1 VDLAVPDVRIAP
13 VAEKIGHFRSAAAF
27 EHFRAAYRA
36 GMAGL
41 PPFSELIDVPTSFG
55 TVRAYRFDG
64 PAGSGGQERSDPGE
78 KSRPPVLMLQGRNA
92 STPVW
97 RANLPGVLNGRTAY
111 CIDLLG
117 EAGLSVQDR
126 PITGPDDQA
135 QWLDETLAGLGLDAI
150 HLMGVSIGGWTATNC
165 AVRRPG
171 RVTSLTLLDPAM
183 TFAPIPVKTALVS
196 VGLFA
201 PGVPEA
207 LRRRV
212 LRWIAGGADA
222 DDSVPEAALIAAG
235 SSDFVLRSAM
245 PKLFTDDQLRSLD
258 IPVLAFIAGR
268 SVIHDAKRAAARAR
282 NLLPDG
288 KVEYW
293 ADASHAING
302 EYPDEIA
309 EESQRFWDDVA

>member
-1 VDLAVPDVRIAP
+1 MDLAVPDVRIAP
-13 VAEKIGHFRSAAAF
+13 VAEKVGHFRSAAAF

-41 PPFSELIDVPTSFG
+41 PPFSESIDVPTSFG

-64 PAGSGGQERSDPGE
+64 PSD
-78 KSRPPVLMLQGRNA
+78 RPPVLMLQGRNA

-171 RVTSLTLLDPAM
+171 RVASLTLLDPAM
-183 TFAPIPVKTALVS
+183 TFAPIPVKTALMS

-268 SVIHDAKRAAARAR
+268 SVIHDATRAAARAR

-288 KVEYW
+288 KVEFL

>member
-1 VDLAVPDVRIAP
+1 MDLAVPDVRIAP
-13 VAEKIGHFRSAAAF
+13 VAEKVGHFRSAAAF
-27 EHFRAAYRA
+27 EHFLAAYRA

-64 PAGSGGQERSDPGE
+64 PADPA
-78 KSRPPVLMLQGRNA
+78 PVLMLQGRNA

-135 QWLDETLAGLGLDAI
+135 QWLDETLAGLGLNAI

-183 TFAPIPVKTALVS
+183 TFAPIPVKTALMS
-196 VGLFA
+196 VVLFA

-268 SVIHDAKRAAARAR
+268 SVIHDAKRVAARAR

-288 KVEYW
+288 KVEFW

-309 EESQRFWDDVA
+309 EESQRFWDDVG

>member
-1 VDLAVPDVRIAP
+1 MDLAVPDVRIAP
-13 VAEKIGHFRSAAAF
+13 VEKIGHFRSAAAF
-27 EHFRAAYRA
+27 EHFLAAYRA
-36 GMAGL
+36 GMDGL
-41 PPFSELIDVPTSFG
+41 PPFSESIDVPTSFG
-55 TVRAYRFDG
+55 TVRAYRFGRLGG
-64 PAGSGGQERSDPGE
+64 PT
-78 KSRPPVLMLQGRNA
+78 PVLMLQGRNA

-97 RANLPGVLNGRTAY
+97 RANLQGVLSGRTAY
-111 CIDLLG
+111 CVDLLG

-126 PITGPDDQA
+126 PITGPEDQA
-135 QWLDETLAGLGLDAI
+135 QWLDETLAGLGLDAV

-165 AVRRPG
+165 AVRRLG
-171 RVTSLTLLDPAM
+171 RVASLTLLDPAM
-183 TFAPIPVKTALVS
+183 TFARIPAKTALMS
-196 VGLFA
+196 IGLFA

-207 LRRRV
+207 VRRYV

-245 PKLFTDDQLRSLD
+245 PTLFTDDQLRALD
-258 IPVLAFIAGR
+258 VPVLAFIAGR

-282 NLLPDG
+282 NLLPNG
-288 KVEYW
+288 RIEFW

-309 EESQRFWDDVA
+309 AASQRFWADIA

>member
-1 VDLAVPDVRIAP
+1 MDLAVPDVRIAP
-13 VAEKIGHFRSAAAF
+13 VAEKVGHFRSAAAF

-41 PPFSELIDVPTSFG
+41 PQFSELVDVPTSFG

-64 PAGSGGQERSDPGE
+64 PAD
-78 KSRPPVLMLQGRNA
+78 RPPVLMLQGRNA

-97 RANLPGVLNGRTAY
+97 RANMPGVLKGRTAY

-135 QWLDETLAGLGLDAI
+135 QWLDETLAGLGLNAI

-171 RVTSLTLLDPAM
+171 RVASLTLLDPAM

-288 KVEYW
+288 KVEFL

-309 EESQRFWDDVA
+309 EESKRFWDDVA

>member
-1 VDLAVPDVRIAP
+1 MDLAVPDVRIAP
-13 VAEKIGHFRSAAAF
+13 VAEKVGHFRSAAAF
-27 EHFRAAYRA
+27 EHFLAAYRA
-36 GMAGL
+36 GMAVL
-41 PPFSELIDVPTSFG
+41 PPFSELVDVPTSFG

-64 PAGSGGQERSDPGE
+64 PADPA
-78 KSRPPVLMLQGRNA
+78 PVLLLQGRNA

-126 PITGPDDQA
+126 SITGPDDQA
-135 QWLDETLAGLGLDAI
+135 QWLDETLAGLGLNAI

-288 KVEYW
+288 KVEFW

-309 EESQRFWDDVA
+309 EESQRFWDDVG

>member
-13 VAEKIGHFRSAAAF
+13 VAEKVGHFRSAAAF

-55 TVRAYRFDG
+55 IVRAYRFDG
-64 PAGSGGQERSDPGE
+64 PAD
-78 KSRPPVLMLQGRNA
+78 RPPVLMLQGRNA

-126 PITGPDDQA
+126 PITGPDDHA

-171 RVTSLTLLDPAM
+171 RVASLTLLDPAM
-183 TFAPIPVKTALVS
+183 TFAPIPVKTALMS

-288 KVEYW
+288 KVEFW

-309 EESQRFWDDVA
+309 EESQRFWNDVA